1 MSTSAQGTVVGGDG
15 AGIPGLTV
23 VLQDVSALFDR
34 DLARDQ
40 TKAGGAFSL
49 SYAADSSEG
58 GRRLR
63 LRIRVGQ
70 HVVNEDERDDVSAG
84 QLSYGEI
91 KLKGEEGTSV
101 LATLGDGVASRLSQ
115 GNALEWLCDDVDAWG
130 RVGTLIRN
138 ATGRLDV
145 MQLTID
151 MEKFK
156 AAPTDEQPKIVLDF
170 HAPPP
175 SVTQAR
181 TVDAAD
187 GRIER
192 LLLAAGQKPGVV
204 VRIQIPV
211 PTVDLH
217 ALPFIGLAAVVIGLA
232 LLSLVAGLIAGLLV
246 LAGAAYVSG
255 KFMKGERHIEKWFA
269 DAGLTDA
276 KMKVRALRTEL
287 YSITH
292 TKLVI
297 DGDKK
302 AILLGSPF
310 EQVYYD
316 SQGHVMDE
324 ARRGNDA
331 GKGPIHDVSV
341 SVRGPAV
348 RDMQEVFDS
357 HWNLADP
364 SDPLALPAQ
373 ALPGITTPEPG
384 EFITPVQV
392 VRTLNPR
399 TFPGH
404 KDGEKGILEAH
415 LRAIHFAKRWIY
427 FENQYF
433 NDEAITNALIDALK
447 ANPDLQVILLLN
459 IVPDMPHYPMW
470 QRTTVIRLTEA
481 IGDDE
486 AKKRLGVYTSWSHAP
501 HDAFH
506 AKPRLAKHYLHTK
519 TAIIDN
525 NWATVGSANIDG
537 ASLDEFQAFWYSR
550 LANVLLEGGAMRN
563 TETNCVVFEKT
574 PPAVSAVDALRRR
587 LWAEHLGFVSGGGPN
602 TTAPELADSVG
613 KDWVGAWNA
622 KADAKAAALKASP
635 NVPIDTHILRWP
647 PAKKVRAATSKSHLE
662 LLEIPV
668 EPFDLVPD
676 GAPSFDFKTGAFEK

>member
-15 AGIPGLTV
+15 VGVAGLTV
-23 VLQDVSALFDR
+23 VLQDVSALFER
-34 DLARDQ
+34 DLARGV
-40 TKAGGAFSL
+40 TTSGGAFSL

-58 GRRLR
+58 DRRVR

-70 HVVNEDERDDVSAG
+70 HVVKEDERDDVSAG
-84 QLSYGEI
+84 QLSYGQI
-91 KLKGEEGTSV
+91 QLLGKEGTSV
-101 LATLGDGVASRLSQ
+101 LATLGKGEASRLSQ
-115 GNALEWLCDDVDAWG
+115 GNALEWLCDDVDAWS

-151 MEKFK
+151 VEKFK
-156 AAPTDEQPKIVLDF
+156 TASTEEQPKIVLDF

-181 TVDAAD
+181 VVDDND

-192 LLLAAGQKPGVV
+192 LLLAAAKKPNVV

-217 ALPFIGLAAVVIGLA
+217 ALPFIGLAALVVGLA

-255 KFMKGERHIEKWFA
+255 KFMKGERHLAKWFT

-276 KMKVRALRTEL
+276 KMRVRALRTEI

-297 DGDKK
+297 EGDNK

-324 ARRGNDA
+324 PRRGDEA

-348 RDMQEVFDS
+348 HDMQEVFNS

-364 SDPLALPAQ
+364 SDPLTLATQPPQ
-373 ALPGITTPEPG
+373 AITTLEPG

-399 TFPGH
+399 TFADH

-433 NDEAITNALIDALK
+433 NDEAITNALIDALTTK
-447 ANPDLQVILLLN
+447 TDLQVILLLN

-481 IGDDE
+481 IGEDE
-486 AKKRLGVYTSWSHAP
+486 AKKRLGVFTSWSHAP

-537 ASLDEFQAFWYSR
+537 ASLDEFQAFWYSK

-563 TETNCVVFEKT
+563 TETNCVVFEET

-587 LWAEHLGFVSGGGPN
+587 LWAEHLGFVSGGAQNP
-602 TTAPELADSVG
+602 TDPDLADSTG

-622 KADAKAAALKASP
+622 KADAKAAGLRASP
-635 NVPIDTHILRWP
+635 NVSSDIHVLKWP
-647 PAKKVRAATSKSHLE
+647 PAQKVRAATSKSHLE

-668 EPFDLVPD
+668 DPFDLVKD
-676 GAPSFDFKTGAFEK
+676 GAPSFDFKTGAFKK